1 MLILINCQMEKE
13 SFILF
18 TDAEKRLII
27 SALSYAA
34 RSGEWFDSAES
45 SELLRLRDL
54 FECSFVG

>member
-1 MLILINCQMEKE
+1 MIRQMEKE
-13 SFILF
+13 SFVPF

-34 RSGEWFDSAES
+34 RSEEWFDSAEV

-54 FECSFVG
+54 FECSFVE